1 MSNKT
6 AAQSLGTDNVGR
18 LLLQYSLPA
27 IIATAASSIYNIVD
41 RIFIG
46 QGVGPYAIS
55 GLALTLPLMNIFAA
69 FGAMIG
75 IGASTMV
82 SIYMGQKNHEDAVR
96 TLGNAL
102 ILNVILS
109 IITSIF
115 GLIFLDKILMAMG
128 ASQHTLPYA
137 REFMEIAL
145 IGNLFVHV
153 YLGLNHLMRASG
165 FPKKSMY
172 ITLTTV
178 AINVTLNPIYIF
190 VFKWGIRGAALAT
203 LCGQVVG
210 TIIVLRHFLQ
220 KDKPLH
226 FVKGCFNLKGK
237 IVSNIFS
244 IGLANFMTLLCTS
257 LVVVFLNRSL
267 GKYGGDFA
275 IGAFGIINSLLNLI
289 AMVVAGFTQGMQPIA
304 GFNFGARQLDRVKQ
318 VFKLT
323 LICGTSVTTLGFA
336 LSQLFPRFIA
346 SLFTTDAQLIEL
358 SAHGLRIAMATFFI
372 VGIQMV
378 TSNFFQSIGRPKIAI
393 ILSMTRQLIIL
404 IPMMLI
410 LPHLWNL
417 GLTGVWMSMPTS
429 DFLSAIVTMCTLWY
443 FIKVK
448 KIFSNYEYRLKQ

>member
-1 MSNKT
+1 MSVKNSPQ
-6 AAQSLGTDNVGR
+6 ALGSDNIGK
-18 LLLQYSLPA
+18 LLIQYSLPA

-82 SIYMGQKNHEDAVR
+82 SIYMGQKNQDDAVR
-96 TLGNAL
+96 TLGNAFV
-102 ILNVILS
+102 LNIIVS
-109 IITSIF
+109 IITSFF
-115 GLIFLDKILMAMG
+115 GFLFLDEILISMG
-128 ASQHTLPYA
+128 ASQNTLPYA
-137 REFMEIAL
+137 REFMQIAL

-153 YLGLNHLMRASG
+153 YLGLNHIMRASG
-165 FPKKSMY
+165 FPQKSMY

-178 AINVTLNPIYIF
+178 AINITLAPIYIF

-210 TIIVLRHFLQ
+210 TIIVFRHFTQ
-220 KDKPLH
+220 TNRPLH
-226 FVKGCFNLKGK
+226 FAQGCFQLKGK

-244 IGLANFMTLLCTS
+244 IGLANFMMLLCAS
-257 LVVVFLNRSL
+257 LVAVIMNRSL
-267 GKYGGDFA
+267 FRYGGDFA

-289 AMVVAGFTQGMQPIA
+289 AMVVAGFNQGMQPIA

-323 LICGTSVTTLGFA
+323 LVCGTSVTMLGFIA
-336 LSQLFPRFIA
+336 GELCPRFMS
-346 SLFTTDAQLIEL
+346 SLFTTDNQLIEL
-358 SAHGLRIAMATFFI
+358 SAHGMRIAMAAFAI

-393 ILSMTRQLIIL
+393 VLSMTRQLIFL
-404 IPMMLI
+404 IPLLLI
-410 LPHLWNL
+410 MPHVGNL
-417 GLTGVWMSMPTS
+417 GLTGVWLSMPLS
-429 DFLSAIVTMCTLWY
+429 DTFAAITTVGVLIY
-443 FIKVK
+443 FVKVK
-448 KIFSNYEYRLKQ
+448 KIFINYEYKLR